1 MVEGD
6 QVKTCLSAF
15 CPLQMLCGLKPNLPA
30 RQDMSDEWNLFNY
43 TYRSVSS
50 FLLEYEVQ
58 VHYSILLQL
67 RYLPWQLQNKHTLWQ
82 NEKFLDV
89 KAGSTIR

>member
-6 QVKTCLSAF
+6 KVKTCLRAF
-15 CPLQMLCGLKPNLPA
+15 CLLQILHGLKPNLPA
-30 RQDMSDEWNLFNY
+30 RQDVPDEWNSFNY

-50 FLLEYEVQ
+50 FFVEYEVHI
-58 VHYSILLQL
+58 HYAVLLQL
-67 RYLPWQLQNKHTLWQ
+67 RYLLRELQNKNTLWQ
-82 NEKFLDV
+82 NAKFFTV